1 MPSLSRLGGLTNAAT
16 DQPATV
22 DPEPVAEPE
31 PAPEPEVAAEPEPA
45 PGPVAAAGASAA
57 AFDASV
63 TVDEPEPD
71 GLARPA
77 LNASREAWADYWV
90 ALGYDPG
97 DRGRDELRDLM
108 VDGEGDEAGGGE

>member
-1 MPSLSRLGGLTNAAT
+1 MAKNSRKLGPTNFG
-16 DQPATV
+16 DRQHV
-22 DPEPVAEPE
+22 DPEPEPE
-31 PAPEPEVAAEPEPA
+31 PEPEVAAEPEPEPA

-63 TVDEPEPD
+63 TVDDPEPEPD